1 MEIIYKKDA
10 VNCTA
15 VPPLILLF
23 ELKGFSFF
31 LFRYM
36 QFYTRDKKMSNNF
49 WYFLKSSDEDIL
61 FSPNHYYLG
70 LGLSKSNIF
79 WVKPRAC
86 LFVYFWFYSLFFP
99 LRVTGSPHPYTLF
112 QGVGLRG
119 NGAEDDLTP
128 YQEHS
133 TQIWYFL

>member
-36 QFYTRDKKMSNNF
+36 QFYTRDKKCLIISDIFLNHLMKISCFLQTTTTWDWGYQNQTFSESNQGLVCLYTF
-49 WYFLKSSDEDIL
+49 GFIL
-61 FSPNHYYLG
+61 F
-70 LGLSKSNIF
+70 
-79 WVKPRAC
+79 
-86 LFVYFWFYSLFFP
+86 FFP

-112 QGVGLRG
+112 RGVRLRG

-133 TQIWYFL
+133 TRM